1 MPTCA
6 FPGCS
11 NPCRASELGETKIF
25 KGECPTE
32 RREVIRCWKP
42 AVSHYKYCHYHRM
55 LLRGECE
62 PSVATAYS
70 PELQQRMIAA
80 RKKFNQQFQ
89 DKKEREAKYV

>member
-1 MPTCA
+1 
-6 FPGCS
+6 
-11 NPCRASELGETKIF
+11 
-25 KGECPTE
+25 
-32 RREVIRCWKP
+32 
-42 AVSHYKYCHYHRM
+42 M

-89 DKKEREAKYV
+89 DKKEREAKHV